1 MTEDSRPY
9 YGIGVIKYNTGIEMK
24 TSSSSARKSDILVLL
39 EQELA
44 KQGGDIG
51 LHALLTHCLAM
62 DVLES
67 SVSSLT
73 PKSKST
79 ELGKVKM
86 CWNACEIFEFIK

>member
-1 MTEDSRPY
+1 MTEGSRPY

-24 TSSSSARKSDILVLL
+24 TSSSSARKLDILVPL

-51 LHALLTHCLAM
+51 LLAM
-62 DVLES
+62 DVLGS
-67 SVSSLT
+67 SISSLT

-86 CWNACEIFEFIK
+86 CWNACEIFEFIE